1 MQLLRG
7 GLREPAQAGADPGR
21 AVFVRHQDGAAGLY
35 SQAAGVPV
43 LPAGLRRG
51 RRLDSQGHPVNTW
64 HELIG
69 DPTIGD
75 AILDRVLHNAF
86 KIELKGESLRKKN
99 AKKA

>member
-1 MQLLRG
+1 MQHAPSSATYRSLEVGGDRTGATLLT
-7 GLREPAQAGADPGR
+7 
-21 AVFVRHQDGAAGLY
+21 
-35 SQAAGVPV
+35 SQY
-43 LPAGLRRG
+43 
-51 RRLDSQGHPVNTW
+51 PVNTW

-99 AKKA
+99 AKKT